1 MTRTTNAR
9 LAGIAYLMYIAAAF
23 PAMVISNRA
32 TAGDTIAARLANMAQ
47 HAFDV
52 RLAAVL
58 SLVGC
63 FCALVLA
70 VTLYAITRVQD
81 RDLAMLGLTCRV
93 AEGVT
98 GGTGLAATL
107 ALLSIVTA
115 TGASNAPD
123 SSATQTLAAFL
134 FADTVFVAAT
144 FFAVGSTIFSW
155 LLLRGRMVPA
165 WLAGLGVAGSALA
178 AVAMVLE
185 ALHVLSSSIAQL
197 TWAPVAV
204 FEMVVAV
211 WFIVKGVRDP
221 EVAHL

>member
-9 LAGIAYLMYIAAAF
+9 IAGVAFLLYIAAAF
-23 PAMVISNRA
+23 PAMVISSRA
-32 TAGDTIAARLANMAQ
+32 TAGSDIATRLATMAQ

-58 SLVGC
+58 SLIGC
-63 FCALVLA
+63 FCALVLG

-81 RDLAMLGLTCRV
+81 RDLAMIGLTCRV

-98 GGTGLAATL
+98 GGSGLAATL
-107 ALLSIVTA
+107 ALLASVNA
-115 TGASNAPD
+115 AGSEALGA
-123 SSATQTLAAFL
+123 FV

-144 FFAVGSTIFSW
+144 FFAVGSTLFSW

-165 WLAGLGVAGSALA
+165 WLALVGVVGSAL
-178 AVAMVLE
+178 VALAMPLE
-185 ALHVLSSSIAQL
+185 MLHVLSGSVAQL

-204 FEMVVAV
+204 FEVVVAG
-211 WFIVKGVRDP
+211 WFIIKGVP
-221 EVAHL
+221 EIGVAHAR

>member
-1 MTRTTNAR
+1 MTRRMNAR
-9 LAGIAYLMYIAAAF
+9 VAGVAYLLYIAVAF
-23 PAMVISNRA
+23 PAMVISSRA
-32 TAGDTIAARLANMAQ
+32 TAGSDIAARLATMAQ

-58 SLVGC
+58 SLIGC

-81 RDLAMLGLTCRV
+81 RDLAMIGLTCRV

-107 ALLSIVTA
+107 ALLSSLNA
-115 TGASNAPD
+115 AGSEALGA
-123 SSATQTLAAFL
+123 FV

-165 WLAGLGVAGSALA
+165 WLAWVGVVGSALA
-178 AVAMVLE
+178 ALAMPLE
-185 ALHVLSSSIAQL
+185 ALHLLRSAAAQL
-197 TWAPVAV
+197 VWAPVAV
-204 FEMVVAV
+204 FEVVVAL
-211 WFIVKGVRDP
+211 WFIVKGVREL
-221 EVAHL
+221 EVAHAQ